1 MKRALAVSFGA
12 GLLFAVGLGLSGMTQ
27 PGKVLAFLDVTGD
40 WDPSLALVM
49 AGAIGVHAVFVRI
62 ASARAKPYLV
72 ETFDLPRAKQI
83 DARLVLGSALFGAG
97 WGIAGYCPG
106 PALVSL
112 ASFHPS
118 ALIFVGS
125 MALGM
130 SLHGLVPP
138 TSKPLP
144 APPDQ
149 RLVASS

>member
-62 ASARAKPYLV
+62 ASVRNKPYLV
-72 ETFDLPRAKQI
+72 ESFDLPRAKRI

-118 ALIFVGS
+118 ALVFVVS

-130 SLHGLVPP
+130 SLHTLVPP
-138 TSKPLP
+138 VSEPLP
-144 APPDQ
+144 VPPDEP
-149 RLVASS
+149 RAASS